1 MKRYLQLALI
11 ALVAAVSLTSCD
23 MNFYGGTPTAY
34 GQLDNYYV
42 INDYYNQYYY
52 DNSASKLVITDPYEF
67 RQVFGQASLD
77 NRYGV
82 PTDVDFRREFV
93 IAVILPVTNQYTEI
107 EPVSVNREGDRLY
120 FTYQV
125 FRGAMQSY
133 YTQPFTAVVVD
144 RRDMVEI
151 IFQQVNANQS
161 LYRGSDQRIGGT
173 YYNYSA
179 GYYNGGY
186 YYNTYRYNAP
196 TPPPPSDWRNYSRTY
211 NYDTWRN
218 NGYYNNYNNYNNNN
232 HNYNNTP
239 QGRRPTGT
247 GGNYNNSD
255 NRNNNTG
262 TSGNRPN
269 TDYNSNHNT
278 GTSGSGST
286 STGGRRPSGNVS
298 NGSSSGSGSS
308 SHSGS
313 DSRYNTPSSSSS
325 SSTGSS
331 GGYNNRRPTPTT
343 SGSTSTSTSTNS
355 GERHNAPSS
364 GTSSS
369 GSGSS
374 NNSNSG
380 NNSHRR

>member
-93 IAVILPVTNQYTEI
+93 IAVILPVTSQYTEI

-196 TPPPPSDWRNYSRTY
+196 TPPPPSDWRNYSRNY

-298 NGSSSGSGSS
+298 NGSSSGSGSG

-325 SSTGSS
+325 SSTASS
-331 GGYNNRRPTPTT
+331 GSYNNRRPTPTT

-355 GERHNAPSS
+355 GVRHNAPSS

-374 NNSNSG
+374 NSNSG